1 MLGHGDGGAAPGR
14 GGCSYSAPAGDCEH
28 VAFHACVNRRARAAG
43 KKRLHIAPWMLALY
57 DYDASPL
64 KPAQLRSEPLLFDR
78 SRYPSSCEYA
88 RRQAAP
94 RIALP
99 FGGPGAAA
107 VSAAS
112 AGGGRSL
119 WFTCGFQLLLSAP
132 NWAHGSA
139 ASIFNLRMPQEACAS
154 HHSAT

>member
-1 MLGHGDGGAAPGR
+1 MGPVESAFSGVGVYDAQLVLGHGDGGAAPGR

-99 FGGPGAAA
+99 PVEKA
-107 VSAAS
+107 
-112 AGGGRSL
+112 RRKQRE
-119 WFTCGFQLLLSAP
+119 W
-132 NWAHGSA
+132 
-139 ASIFNLRMPQEACAS
+139 
-154 HHSAT
+154 